1 MVGLTYKGK
10 CFIGGIGMLF
20 GVITGLAAA
29 GAAAI
34 CGGAGGFED
43 LAWLWMLPVFFAG
56 LWILLTVGALA
67 FLVIAVNRVD
77 QNIPQEQ
84 DSPFYRRLA
93 KYYVAFIKTLLR
105 LRVDTKGLEKTPKE
119 GRFLLV
125 CNHLDDSDPA
135 VLLHYLRDSQLAFIS
150 KRENRD
156 MYIVGKLMHK
166 LQCQLV
172 NRENDREALKCIL
185 KCIEILKNDRASIAV
200 FPEGYESK
208 DGRLLPFRPGVF
220 KIAQKAQVPIVVC
233 TLQGSEGVIR
243 NLKKL
248 KPLPRVQLHLLEVIP
263 AEELAGKTTV
273 EIAHRVRSI
282 MLSDLAEKYQ
292 PVNE

>member
-1 MVGLTYKGK
+1 
-10 CFIGGIGMLF
+10 MLF
-20 GVITGLAAA
+20 TIITGLAAV
-29 GAAAI
+29 GAVAV
-34 CGGAGGFED
+34 CGGAGGFES
-43 LAWLWMLPVFFAG
+43 LAWLWMVPLSFVL
-56 LWILLTVGALA
+56 LWILETAVAFA

-77 QNIPQEQ
+77 QDVPQEE
-84 DSPFYRRLA
+84 DSPFYRGLA
-93 KYYVAFIKTLLR
+93 KIYIPFIKTVVG
-105 LRVDTKGLEKTPKE
+105 LRVETRGLENTPKD

-135 VLLHYLRDSQLAFIS
+135 VLLHYFRNYQLAFIS
-150 KRENRD
+150 KRENKD
-156 MYIVGKLMHK
+156 MFLVGKLMHK

-200 FPEGYESK
+200 FPEGYESL

-233 TLQGSEGVIR
+233 TIQGSEHVIK

-248 KPLPRVQLHLLEVIP
+248 RPIPRVQLHLLEVIP
-263 AEELAGKTTV
+263 AEELMGKTTV
-273 EIAHRVRSI
+273 DIAQRVRGI
-282 MLSDLAEKYQ
+282 MLADLAEKYQ